1 MTRSRMG
8 SFLLAL
14 FAFLI
19 CAPLF
24 AAAPP
29 SENILP
35 DNVKGFISAPNLDDL
50 EENWSKTQIGQ
61 LADDEGMEPFIDSL
75 REQIRA
81 GGKQRLARLGLSW
94 DDLRPVPTG
103 EVAVAVTWDAP
114 APAKGKSPVAQG
126 RANLVTIADI
136 TGNRAEAEA
145 LVKKMTAGLK
155 REGGK
160 QLRAARKDMLLYSL
174 PARAGEKL
182 PRQAAIYLDDTFLV
196 VGDAPEIVED
206 IATAAAK
213 GRRDNLADVEA
224 FAAVMKRVAP
234 EAGGSPPHLRWFI
247 EPFGYADAAK
257 ALNPPKERRRGKDL
271 RKALANQG
279 FTAIQGFGGFVNF
292 MEKDLEVL
300 QRVAVHAPPV
310 PGAEEKYKQAAR
322 MLNFPSGPYTPP
334 PAWIPEGVSSYLSF
348 NWNLKEA
355 FEGAGSMVDEMANE
369 PGTFEDVL
377 ESLAEERNGP
387 KVNLR
392 TELVANL
399 GTNVTVVS
407 DYVEPI
413 DENSERLVFAVEV
426 NNSKAVAEAIRKS
439 MEADPGVRKRT
450 VEGRVIW
457 EIVEEQGGL
466 PGVDVDNGAAGDVDH
481 ADRKTDRSKRPRRRL
496 AAEDEELDEEER
508 LLPHGAITVTSLKDG
523 TGKDRD
529 YLVVASHLDY
539 LAEILKLDQ
548 QETPLVTSADYKAVM
563 KRMESLDSKG
573 ASFRGFTRTAE
584 AYRPTYEMLK
594 AGTMPK
600 SESAVGRILNRLMG
614 DDLGEG
620 EMREA
625 KVDGSTLPDYKTV
638 RGSLGPAG
646 MFVTAEEDGWLI
658 IGFTLR
664 EPN

>member
-1 MTRSRMG
+1 MCSRTG
-8 SFLLAL
+8 SFLLTL
-14 FAFLI
+14 FAFVG
-19 CAPLF
+19 CARLLT
-24 AAAPP
+24 AAQPI
-29 SENILP
+29 ENILP
-35 DNVKGFISAPNLDDL
+35 DNVKGFVSVPNLDDL
-50 EENWSKTQIGQ
+50 EEHWEKTQIGQ
-61 LADDEGMEPFIDSL
+61 LADDEAMQPFIDSL

-94 DDLRPVPTG
+94 EDLRPVPTG

-114 APAKGKSPVAQG
+114 PAAKGRAPAPSG
-126 RANLVTIADI
+126 RANLVTVADI
-136 TGNRAEAEA
+136 TGNRANADA
-145 LVKKMTAGLK
+145 LVKEMTAGIRK
-155 REGGK
+155 DGGK
-160 QLRAARKDMLLYSL
+160 QVRAARKDMHVYSL
-174 PARAGEKL
+174 PARAGEKS
-182 PRQAAIYLDDTFLV
+182 PRQVAIYLDDTFLV

-213 GRRDNLADVEA
+213 GRKDNLGEVEA

-247 EPFGYADAAK
+247 EPFGYADAAR

-279 FTAIQGFGGFVNF
+279 FAAIEGFGGFVNF

-300 QRVAVHAPPV
+300 QRVAVYAPPV
-310 PGAEEKYKQAAR
+310 PGAEVKYKQAAR
-322 MLNFPSGPYTPP
+322 MLNFPSGAYTPP

-348 NWNLKEA
+348 NWDLKEA
-355 FEGAGSMVDEMANE
+355 FEGAGAMVDEMANE

-392 TELVANL
+392 SELVANL
-399 GTNVTVVS
+399 GTHVTVIS

-426 NNSKAVAEAIRKS
+426 NNSEAVAEAIRKS

-466 PGVDVDNGAAGDVDH
+466 PGVDVDSGAAGEVDH
-481 ADRKTDRSKRPRRRL
+481 ADRDRDQRKRPRRRL
-496 AAEDEELDEEER
+496 AAEDEELEEER
-508 LLPHGAITVTSLKDG
+508 LLPHGAITVTTLKDG
-523 TGKDRD
+523 AGEERD

-539 LAEILKLDQ
+539 LTEILKLDQ
-548 QETPLVTSADYKAVM
+548 SETPLATSADYLAVM
-563 KRMESLDSKG
+563 KRMESLGSKG

-600 SESAVGRILNRLMG
+600 SESAVGRILNRVLG
-614 DDLGEG
+614 DDLREG

-625 KVDGSTLPDYKTV
+625 EVDGSTLPDYKTV
-638 RGSLGPAG
+638 RSSLGPAG
-646 MFVTAEEDGWLI
+646 MFVTAQEDGWLI
-658 IGFTLR
+658 IGFTLG